1 MFTAPN
7 RLYQVEF
14 YITNHCNITCDNCNR
29 FNNQKITG
37 SEDWLANRE
46 IYREWSR
53 VLDIEKIAILGGEPL
68 MHPRLP
74 TIIKDIR
81 EFWPRAEIELTTNGI
96 LLKKIK
102 PEVKQAII
110 DNNVYLYVSIHSN
123 YWIDS
128 IQGFVKDSFGE
139 LEKTRQYRVLPDTD
153 NPAGWD
159 EFVSTSGNRIK
170 LEYTSYFRKNSLK
183 INNGRFS
190 LYNSNPELA
199 HNNCDTK
206 RIPHFWQGKMY
217 KCGVS
222 VALPYLIEQKGNQF
236 DIDDSDIELANSVQP
251 IEYTDLNLYK
261 KIADMQDNCIAQCK
275 FCPENYGERQPTFPD
290 KLPWTDK

>member
-1 MFTAPN
+1 MFTAPKS
-7 RLYQVEF
+7 LYQVEF

-37 SEDWLANRE
+37 SEDWLENRE
-46 IYREWSR
+46 TYREWSR
-53 VLDIEKIAILGGEPL
+53 VLDIKKIAILGGEPL

-74 TIIKDIR
+74 TIIDDIR
-81 EFWPRAEIELTTNGI
+81 EFWPNAEIELTTNGI

-102 PEVKQAII
+102 SETKRAII

-123 YWIDS
+123 HWIDS
-128 IQGFVKDSFGE
+128 IKKFVEDSFGK
-139 LEKTRQYRVLPDTD
+139 LKQTRHYRIKPN

-159 EFVSTSGNRIK
+159 EFVSDSGNKIK

-183 INNGRFS
+183 INNNRFS
-190 LYNSNPELA
+190 LHNSDPEAA
-199 HNNCDTK
+199 HKNCDTK

-222 VALPYLIEQKGNQF
+222 VTLPYLIEQRRNQF
-236 DIDDSDIELANSVQP
+236 DITDNDIELANSYQPVQH
-251 IEYTDLNLYK
+251 TDANLYN
-261 KIADMQDNCIAQCK
+261 KIASMQDNCIAQCK
-275 FCPENYGERQPTFPD
+275 FCPENYGERQPTFPN
-290 KLPWTDK
+290 KLPWYDK

>member
-14 YITNHCNITCDNCNR
+14 YITNHCNITCNNCNR

-37 SEDWLANRE
+37 SEDWLENRE
-46 IYREWSR
+46 IYRKWSQ
-53 VLDIEKIAILGGEPL
+53 VLDIEKIAILGGEQL

-74 TIIKDIR
+74 AIINDIR
-81 EFWPRAEIELTTNGI
+81 EFWPRANLELTTNGI

-102 PEVKQAII
+102 PDVRQAII
-110 DNNVYLYVSIHSN
+110 NNNVYLYVSIHSN
-123 YWIDS
+123 HWIDS
-128 IQGFVKDSFGE
+128 IRGFVEDNFGK
-139 LEKTRQYRVLPDTD
+139 LEKTRHYRVKPD

-159 EFVSTSGNRIK
+159 EFISSSGNKVK

-183 INNGRFS
+183 INNNRFS
-190 LYNSNPELA
+190 LYNSDPELA
-199 HNNCDTK
+199 HKNCDNK

-222 VALPYLIEQKGNQF
+222 VSLPYLIDQRRSQF
-236 DIDDSDIELANSVQP
+236 DIQESDVNLANSFRP
-251 IEYTDLNLYK
+251 IEHTDSDLYN
-261 KIADMQDNCIAQCK
+261 KISSMQDNPISLCK
-275 FCPENYGERQPTFPD
+275 FCPENYGKRQPTFPD

>member
-1 MFTAPN
+1 MLTGPK

-14 YITNHCNITCDNCNR
+14 YITNHCNITCNNCNR
-29 FNNQKITG
+29 FNNHKITG
-37 SEDWLANRE
+37 SEDWIANRE
-46 IYREWSR
+46 IYRNWSS

-74 TIIKDIR
+74 TIINDIH
-81 EFWPRAEIELTTNGI
+81 EFWPQAEIELTTNGI

-110 DNNVYLYVSIHSN
+110 ENSVYLYVSIHSN
-123 YWIDS
+123 QWIDS
-128 IQGFVKDSFGE
+128 IRGFVEDNFGK
-139 LEKTRQYRVLPDTD
+139 LEKTRHYRIKPD

-159 EFVSTSGNRIK
+159 EFVSESGNRIK

-183 INNGRFS
+183 IKNGRFS
-190 LYNSNPELA
+190 LHNSNREIA
-199 HNNCDTK
+199 HTNCDAR

-222 VALPYLIEQKGNQF
+222 VSLPYLIEQKKDKF
-236 DIDDSDIELANSVQP
+236 DITEHDKILANSYQP
-251 IEYTDLNLYK
+251 LKWNDKDLYR
-261 KIADMQDNCIAQCK
+261 KISNMQDNSIEQCK